1 MESLTE
7 RILLFYHA
15 RKRGAGSCYNYF
27 MSDTTARAIFSGLCL
42 AAMLAIAVG
51 GVLEI
56 LRQTRGE
63 SLLRPGQFRLRIFS
77 ALVWII
83 LLGALSFAV
92 AFLWPHDKNSA
103 RQFLAMFSGAMFL
116 FVIALFLLAYDVWQT
131 NRQRQISERRFEH
144 QLEDLAREEI
154 AKTQAQQKAE
164 DSRIE
169 IKES

>member
-1 MESLTE
+1 MIEMNTF
-7 RILLFYHA
+7 ILSRAEWASRY
-15 RKRGAGSCYNYF
+15 CYNYF

-42 AAMLAIAVG
+42 VAMLAIAVG

-56 LRQTRGE
+56 LRQMRGE
-63 SLLRPGQFRLRIFS
+63 SLLRPSQFLLRIFS

-92 AFLWPHDKNSA
+92 AFLWPHDRASA
-103 RQFLAMFSGAMFL
+103 RPFLTMVSGALVL

-131 NRQRQISERRFEH
+131 QRQRRISERRFDH

-154 AKTQAQQKAE
+154 AKIREAQKE
-164 DSRIE
+164 DHS
-169 IKES
+169 ESQTL